1 MKLVKQHCFGRVG
14 FSCVRRLQIFAVQMS
29 TRSFA
34 FRTRRHTTAHAPAST
49 IGKSTRR
56 LRRLLERWPERRV
69 ADLRQHAARSSHASY
84 HERKAT
90 LALLAVSNRDE
101 YERVTTEYRRQRNA
115 QQQARRQRN
124 KLALRLQAVKLLKH
138 LEAELAS
145 SGATS
150 NGNNNKKKKEIVWRR
165 VRGAARRIG
174 CVVDVVGCC

>member
-1 MKLVKQHCFGRVG
+1 
-14 FSCVRRLQIFAVQMS
+14 MS

-69 ADLRQHAARSSHASY
+69 ADLRQRAARSSHASY
-84 HERKAT
+84 HERKAA
-90 LALLAVSNRDE
+90 LALLAVSNTNE
-101 YERVTTEYRRQRNA
+101 HERITTEHRRQRNA

-124 KLALRLQAVKLLKH
+124 KLASRLQAIKLLKR

-145 SGATS
+145 SGAAS
-150 NGNNNKKKKEIVWRR
+150 NGNKKKKEKDLKYGTIRAPLINDMIERLKIRKGVLC
-165 VRGAARRIG
+165 I
-174 CVVDVVGCC
+174 

>member
-1 MKLVKQHCFGRVG
+1 
-14 FSCVRRLQIFAVQMS
+14 MS

-69 ADLRQHAARSSHASY
+69 ADLRQRAARSSHASY
-84 HERKAT
+84 HERKAA

-101 YERVTTEYRRQRNA
+101 HERVEIQHRERRNA

-124 KLALRLQAVKLLKH
+124 KLASRLQAVKLLKR
-138 LEAELAS
+138 LETELAS
-145 SGATS
+145 RAGA
-150 NGNNNKKKKEIVWRR
+150 GNKKKKEKDLKYGTIR
-165 VRGAARRIG
+165 APLIDDIIARLKIRKGKG
-174 CVVDVVGCC
+174 CVCVHNLSRCFI